1 MLGVSLRYVSMIAVV
16 LACASS
22 ACLRRPE
29 PERTTLRLAAQ
40 TFANSENTVRLS
52 WVEVTAPPPMLAAND
67 WIRECAYG
75 SRSES
80 PAAAADFARAA
91 LAQPVADKSKAATP
105 VARRIERTINVV
117 YQSKK
122 QVSFACTQ
130 TESAGG
136 VATARTFYASFRMA
150 DGKRLELEDLLQP
163 GGLPALLSAGESALR
178 KARRIP
184 VNRELAQ
191 VGLVFP
197 NGRFALTTNFCLTAR
212 GMVFHYNPGELGN
225 AQTEAVE
232 VVISPLEIR
241 PLLRPG
247 AAYLVDR

>member
-1 MLGVSLRYVSMIAVV
+1 MPVASLRSASMIAVV
-16 LACASS
+16 LAWAPS

-29 PERTTLRLAAQ
+29 PERTPLRLEAKSF
-40 TFANSENTVRLS
+40 TNSESTVRLS
-52 WVEVTAPPPMLAAND
+52 WVEVTAPPPMLVAND
-67 WIRECAYG
+67 WIRKCAHG
-75 SRSES
+75 SQSAS
-80 PAAAADFARAA
+80 PTAAADFARAA
-91 LAQPVADKSKAATP
+91 IAQPATDKGRPANS
-105 VARRIERTINVV
+105 IERNINVV

-122 QVSFACTQ
+122 EVSFACTQ
-130 TESAGG
+130 NESVGG
-136 VATARTFYASFRMA
+136 ITTVRTFYASFRIA
-150 DGKRLELEDLLQP
+150 DGKQLQLEDLLQP
-163 GGLPALLSAGESALR
+163 GGLPTLRSAGESALR

-191 VGLVFP
+191 EGLAFP

-241 PLLRPG
+241 PLLRPD